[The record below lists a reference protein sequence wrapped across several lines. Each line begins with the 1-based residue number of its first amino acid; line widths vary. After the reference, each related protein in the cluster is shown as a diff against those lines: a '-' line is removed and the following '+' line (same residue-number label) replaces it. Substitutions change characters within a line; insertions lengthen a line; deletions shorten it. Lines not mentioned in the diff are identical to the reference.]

1 MPPQQP
7 NARPSDPEMA
17 GPFPPDLHDVR
28 HLKLKAALLL
38 LWALV
43 SFGATY
49 FARDLQALV
58 IGGWP
63 LGYWIAAQG
72 AVLVFIGIVVVYGW
86 AMNRLERSD
95 GQASQLPSPP
105 PPGPSADRPHG

>member
-1 MPPQQP
+1 MQPPQQHRRS
-7 NARPSDPEMA
+7 ADAEMA

-28 HLKLKAALLL
+28 HLKLKAGLLL

-49 FARDLQALV
+49 FARDLQVLV
-58 IGGWP
+58 FGGWP

-86 AMNRLERSD
+86 AMNRFERQDAERLAADAAALSD
-95 GQASQLPSPP
+95 D
-105 PPGPSADRPHG
+105 ADRPRG